1 MGRKL
6 EFLSAS
12 LTFSFSARH
21 AADLYPARPP
31 VRPVR
36 SINMHYPLHALFTAS
51 LPSLPPTRPLHT
63 HPVTHSLTHSPAVV
77 GAEAEEGPL
86 PTEGTHFYSPPT
98 PSWSSRPGLRR

>member
-31 VRPVR
+31 VLFAL
-36 SINMHYPLHALFTAS
+36 SICITHSTPSSQLHCPPCLLHVHYTLAQ
-51 LPSLPPTRPLHT
+51 
-63 HPVTHSLTHSPAVV
+63 SLTHSPAVV
-77 GAEAEEGPL
+77 RAEAEEGPL